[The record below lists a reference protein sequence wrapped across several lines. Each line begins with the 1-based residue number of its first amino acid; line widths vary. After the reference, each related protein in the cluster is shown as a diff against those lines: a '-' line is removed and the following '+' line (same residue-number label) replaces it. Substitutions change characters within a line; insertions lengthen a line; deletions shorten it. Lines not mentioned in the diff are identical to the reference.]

1 MFKDAEKGRRETN
14 GEMIF
19 TSFNLVGN
27 AIASSLANPSFMFK
41 LFYYG
46 VATYGAFRVTKTSIN
61 VMFNTFMGK
70 FGRPTLVRETSKIST
85 GNFLKLPYLYAK
97 KSMQMRMAMTE
108 KNLLD
113 GVILEPK
120 LEAQIR
126 EISYAVLN
134 RK

>member
-1 MFKDAEKGRRETN
+1 
-14 GEMIF
+14 
-19 TSFNLVGN
+19 
-27 AIASSLANPSFMFK
+27 
-41 LFYYG
+41 
-46 VATYGAFRVTKTSIN
+46 
-61 VMFNTFMGK
+61 
-70 FGRPTLVRETSKIST
+70 
-85 GNFLKLPYLYAK
+85 
-97 KSMQMRMAMTE
+97 MRMAMTE